1 MKKPKMQGLVM
12 VAALAVATFV
22 SASDDVQKVVV
33 STDAYNRLVFPEP
46 YSTIVIPPEAEL
58 RDNPVPT
65 DGKRGLLIRPADE
78 ADPFSIFIQLR
89 SGEAFTV
96 KLAPESGI
104 DAQVFRYRN
113 APDLSADPQGKAG
126 PRIVGLLTLSCPL
139 SRGLALAGLS
149 RLAPRLVPDL
159 KCLMAARSSSQRK
172 PSTVVPAMS

>member
-1 MKKPKMQGLVM
+1 MQGLVM

-46 YSTIVIPPEAEL
+46 YSTIVIPEAEL

-113 APDLSADPQGKAG
+113 ALTYPQSPKGK
-126 PRIVGLLTLSCPL
+126 
-139 SRGLALAGLS
+139 
-149 RLAPRLVPDL
+149 
-159 KCLMAARSSSQRK
+159 
-172 PSTVVPAMS
+172 PAQGSLDC